1 MVIIDDIKEDIDLLL
16 ENSGYAS
23 GPFITVDGHEIT
35 PTGPLDTIHETI
47 DEAKSSQQ
55 QAIDLSKIFYQQN
68 KANQKLIKE
77 YLVTKLG
84 SGREATKVVVSTLFQ
99 TGNIDDFIDHIIL
112 KFKKN
117 SDYEVI
123 PSLQRLNHLLC
134 YVWSGFNKEQVRRI
148 RRWSQDVVSKRND
161 LGKDIMDY
169 NNLNDTMAKEIIFG
183 ILKQTNHILVK
194 DVRKRIELGF
204 NPEINEDEKI
214 IKDEISKFGFPQDLS
229 EALNKIDEK
238 LTSSRDA
245 FDFKGTMDLL
255 RSFTERLYRSVLDQY
270 GDEGKKI
277 HEQDSEAVSK
287 YFVKKGLVN
296 EDFGKMI
303 ASQRHFISNTAS
315 HRLKSR
321 EEDARLS
328 KNMVIEMSL
337 YILRRLQNN

>member
-1 MVIIDDIKEDIDLLL
+1 MTRL
-16 ENSGYAS
+16 SYGS
-23 GPFITVDGHEIT
+23 
-35 PTGPLDTIHETI
+35 
-47 DEAKSSQQ
+47 EAAK
-55 QAIDLSKIFYQQN
+55 
-68 KANQKLIKE
+68 
-77 YLVTKLG
+77 T
-84 SGREATKVVVSTLFQ
+84 VVSTLFQ
-99 TGNIDDFIDHIIL
+99 TGNIDDFIEYVVAN
-112 KFKKN
+112 FNKN
-117 SDYEVI
+117 GTYDVI
-123 PSLQRLNHLLC
+123 PSLLRLNHLLG
-134 YVWSGFNKEQVRRI
+134 YVWSSFNKDQIRRI
-148 RRWSQDVVSKRND
+148 RKWSQDVIDKRNE
-161 LGKDIMDY
+161 LGKDIMGY
-169 NNLNDTMAKEIIFG
+169 NNLDDNMLRKIVFG
-183 ILKQTNHILVK
+183 ILEQTNRILVK

-204 NPEINEDEKI
+204 NPEINQDEKI

-277 HEQDSEAVSK
+277 HEQDSEEVSK
-287 YFVKKGLVN
+287 YFVEKGLVN